1 MSDMIDD
8 EIVRMQ
14 FDNGQ
19 FEKNVSESMST
30 LDKLKEKL
38 NFKGVAD
45 SSEEELKRAA
55 NATERLAEKFENLHT
70 VIGKTVDKIKDD
82 LANAIERTLKGFTV
96 DNVTAGWSK
105 YAEKSSAVAT
115 LVSQGYELERV
126 NKELEKLNWF
136 TDETSYNFTDMIG
149 NINKFTAA
157 GQSLEEANIAMQGIA
172 NWAALSGQNA
182 TKASMAMYQLS
193 QAMGKG
199 ALKYDDY
206 KSIQNAGMD
215 TMEFRKQAIAA
226 AEALGTL
233 RQTADGVWT
242 VVDDAGKVL
251 EGHEV
256 TLSNFTSDL
265 STTMWFTSDVMM
277 QTFSKYGSAVE
288 ELKELADESG
298 KAGWEVLED
307 VELSNKALEDA
318 FSTTSGLEGDALKN
332 KLLYFKEQYKINDR
346 IVQNLADST
355 DLQNEITEQQI
366 AEEMKRAN
374 SDHETAKATLA
385 KALAEEQLEK
395 RRTDAI
401 KEYASTYKTTE
412 EDARIALEKYSAY
425 IDEFGIK
432 AFKAGQECRTF
443 ADVTDS
449 IKDAVSTTWMQIFE
463 LIFGNYEQAKEVWS
477 GLYDFL
483 ESMFISPLKVL
494 KEAFA
499 EWNAEG
505 GREVLMQAFGTF
517 GESFLVISHNIG
529 KAFNAAFGTLDGN
542 AIAGV
547 VNKIT
552 VVADAFYSIIDIL
565 TKSRSFTAIIA
576 LIESASNAI
585 GGLFEVI
592 GSNMDS
598 IFGSAFDLFNNWL
611 STLILG
617 ITNIGQWT
625 IGNWMVVEKLKTAL
639 DAIIKAVTAIVN
651 VANVLYKTAIQPLV
665 NTLTNAFGGALANIL
680 LSISDFI
687 VGISDII
694 VDICETIVELIGDG
708 SKLKKIVDS
717 IGRLVTNIFTFITK
731 IVRSLSRG
739 ILRLLNSIF
748 GFVNVDDVTSIFNAI
763 CDAIANVIDVI
774 AGLFDADS
782 FDSFFNMMSS
792 IFSKIATMW
801 KKLGEFLS
809 PAVESAKDGLKELF
823 GFFTSENESNVDKT
837 TKKVDIFSA
846 VLRGLGAALMFVKTC
861 CKAVAEFFRG
871 QWAKAMENEKFA
883 AVVNGITY
891 FFTDIIFPMIRNL
904 GGLAKDILIE
914 LTQGR
919 FDTLTMVLSEVS
931 KVTNKLFVIMTQMG
945 LGNLFKG
952 IGKFSRNTAKTM
964 QAVADILWE
973 VSDFVEEGSK
983 AVKRVSKSISK
994 YLKAEA
1000 FKTFTEGL
1008 LNIGKLFIMIFA
1020 TAAVISLLPSSFLN
1034 KMAGPLV
1041 AIAEFFGLILV
1052 IFTAMSK
1059 LASANWQGILSVA
1072 GLIISITTMLIG
1084 LGAVLAV
1091 FTIAFALGKEDALGA
1106 ACGVVLAILG
1116 SLAAVVVVMSKTVK
1130 DTKKSGKVIKSYKYI
1145 GSAIRGI
1152 ALAMAVVVG
1161 AIIKLADELDEK
1173 KNLGSVIAALLI
1185 SFGIITALVLAIKGL
1200 ATNNTKQLPSMW
1212 TFLGLAA
1219 LILLGLIPLLNT
1231 VKDLAGDDN
1240 LKSTNWHAIL
1250 KIALI
1255 LGAVALVIGV
1265 TAKSLSSLTTSIKLS
1280 GITSSAIAIASLAGL
1295 ILLIS
1300 QTLIPA
1306 IGELNH
1312 QNNIAGM
1319 LVGILGI
1326 AVLVYELCAMVD
1338 TLSETVKNNGA
1349 KETLVGVAGIAIVIA
1364 ALSALVWQLGEMKT
1378 SWDTALSAVGGLAIL
1393 VIALAGAMAILAKT
1407 IQPTNVSSMAAGVL
1421 GMIVVMAGLVVML
1434 NALRDLSGGADGI
1447 MGICAALSVLIVVMA
1462 TAVGVLGML
1471 PTAAVNMVLV
1481 ATSFLIVAAAI
1492 WVLIEAFKELI
1503 GVLAAIGWID
1513 INANVT
1519 GSTNVKKQS
1528 KSGSGL
1534 SSMSKKKK
1542 TVANGTV
1549 VNNKSAIKSQG
1560 EEAAKIYN
1568 AGFEEYTGSV
1578 QAESAYN
1585 KASSNIGDGLSNNL
1599 DIDLSN
1605 IEKQLSTVEANVNA
1619 GLSTDDFNGGLI
1631 DLGSTLTERIDS
1643 SLGNIDFSTAF
1654 SEGIEN
1660 VNIDPDSTSK
1670 FISKTLENMAVDIE
1684 NGDGTDGFSRIG
1696 NLLSTK
1702 IGGFFNFGGTGDGTL
1717 LGGITSG
1724 LTGAFESDEGKA
1736 AITGVADTFMGALY
1750 NSIKNNTFFGNI
1762 LELIDD
1768 VKLGFEESDNADKAE
1783 ERADNAK
1790 LLDKFYGST
1799 FRKYNVSSNG
1809 EDLDKMLKLYT
1820 GGIATHM
1827 PTVEEIYAHDYGE
1840 ERNAFLEQCF
1850 GDSKTLKKYFEDNGL
1865 DGTSLVRMIN
1875 SMASDSLLGEWITEH
1890 DIEKIKAEFGKLAD
1904 NGDLSR
1910 RVTQSIIDERK
1921 FKEESTKA
1929 ITALGYNVNGFLV
1942 ATQVKAKL
1950 AAENTKGTI
1959 VDKATA
1965 AFNAVKEM
1973 YDKLELNADLNIT
1986 PVINVGK
1993 KTDDEVL
2000 AGLNALGSGGLSVG
2014 FGDTAK
2020 ETQKVVTKVEY
2031 THVPGGTMVP
2041 KVGEY
2046 TGYKKDIFDVAT
2058 NVINSTIDALPD
2070 INVSLKMDSYTV
2082 LNKLTVDYKKII
2094 KQGMGL

>member
-96 DNVTAGWSK
+96 DNVTAGWTK

-136 TDETSYNFTDMIG
+136 TDETSYNFTGMIG
-149 NINKFTAA
+149 NINKFTAS

-182 TKASMAMYQLS
+182 QKASMAMYQLS

-256 TLSNFTSDL
+256 TLNNFTGEL
-265 STTMWFTSDVMM
+265 SRTMWLTSDVMM

-307 VELSNKALEDA
+307 VKESNGVLKDE
-318 FSTTSGLEGDALKN
+318 FEKMSGLEGEALTN
-332 KLLYFKEQYKINDR
+332 KLLYFKEQYKINER

-355 DLQNEITEQQI
+355 DLQNEITEKQI
-366 AEEMKRAN
+366 DEEMKRSN
-374 SDHETAKATLA
+374 SDHETAKAVLA

-432 AFKAGQECRTF
+432 AFEAGQECRTF

-483 ESMFISPLKVL
+483 SSMFISPLNTL
-494 KEAFA
+494 KKAFM
-499 EWNAEG
+499 EWNAKG
-505 GREVLMQAFGTF
+505 GREVLMSAFGTF
-517 GESFLVISHNIG
+517 GESFLIVSEGIG
-529 KAFNAAFGTLDGN
+529 KAFNAAFGKLDGN
-542 AIAGV
+542 AISGV
-547 VNKIT
+547 VSKIQA
-552 VVADAFYSIIDIL
+552 VANAFYHVIEVMSGS
-565 TKSRSFTAIIA
+565 KSFKAVINMLKT
-576 LIESASNAI
+576 ASNTL
-585 GGLFEVI
+585 GQLFGVI
-592 GSNMDS
+592 GENMDS
-598 IFGSAFDLFNNWL
+598 IFGSAFRLFRSWL
-611 STLILG
+611 WTIIKGITQIGQQILG
-617 ITNIGQWT
+617 NQTFID
-625 IGNWMVVEKLKTAL
+625 KLKTTLGAVMK
-639 DAIIKAVTAIVN
+639 AIESIIKVVNKLYLKAI
-651 VANVLYKTAIQPLV
+651 LPLV
-665 NTLTNAFGGALANIL
+665 TKLSNVFGGALTGILDVICDVVIELANY
-680 LSISDFI
+680 ISKAADY
-687 VGISDII
+687 ISYI
-694 VDICETIVELIGDG
+694 IGDG
-708 SKLKKIVDS
+708 TKLKSIVES
-717 IGRLVTNIFTFITK
+717 IANLVSNIVTFVIRIIKYVGTGLVK
-731 IVRSLSRG
+731 V
-739 ILRLLNSIF
+739 LNAVF
-748 GFVNVDDVTSIFNAI
+748 GHFDIKDIKNVFDII
-763 CDAIANVIDVI
+763 CDAIANVINFI
-774 AGLFDADS
+774 ASLFDDAS
-782 FDSFFNMMSS
+782 FDTFFDVMSS
-792 IFSKIATMW
+792 VFSKIVNMW
-801 KKLGEFLS
+801 KTLGEFLS
-809 PAVESAKDGLKELF
+809 PVVEAAKDGLKELF
-823 GFFTSENESNVDKT
+823 GFFSQENNSNVEET
-837 TKKVDIFSA
+837 TEKVNVFSKI
-846 VLRGLGAALMFVKTC
+846 LYGLGAALEFVKTC
-861 CKAVAEFFRG
+861 CKAVADFFRG

-883 AVVNGITY
+883 AVVDGLTY

-914 LTQGR
+914 LTQGK
-919 FDTLTMVLSEVS
+919 FDTLTMVLTEVS

-964 QAVADILWE
+964 KAVADILWE
-973 VSDFVEEGSK
+973 VSDFVEQGSK

-1041 AIAEFFGLILV
+1041 AIAEFFGLILI

-1059 LASANWQGILSVA
+1059 LASANWKGILSVA

-1091 FTIAFALGKEDALGA
+1091 FSIAFALGKEDALGA

-1116 SLAAVVVVMSKTVK
+1116 ALAAVVVVMSKTVK

-1161 AIIKLADELDEK
+1161 SIIKLADELDEK
-1173 KNLGSVIAALLI
+1173 KNLGSIIAALLI

-1265 TAKSLSSLTTSIKLS
+1265 TAKSLSGLTTAIKLS
-1280 GITSSAIAIASLAGL
+1280 GITSSAIAIAALAGL
-1295 ILLIS
+1295 IFLIS

-1319 LVGILGI
+1319 LVGIVGI

-1364 ALSALVWQLGEMKT
+1364 ALSALVWQLSEMKT
-1378 SWDTALSAVGGLAIL
+1378 SWDTALSTVGGLAIL
-1393 VIALAGAMAILAKT
+1393 VIALAGSMAILAKV
-1407 IQPTNVSSMAAGVL
+1407 IQPTNISSMAAGVL
-1421 GMIVVMAGLVVML
+1421 GMIVIMAGLVVML
-1434 NALRDLSGGADGI
+1434 NSLRDLSGGADGI

-1471 PTAAVNMVLV
+1471 PTAARNMVAV
-1481 ATSFLIVAAAI
+1481 AGSFLLVAAAI
-1492 WVLIEAFKELI
+1492 WVLVAAFKELI
-1503 GVLAAIGWID
+1503 SFLGAIGWID
-1513 INANVT
+1513 ISNNLSNGANAT
-1519 GSTNVKKQS
+1519 TKTAS
-1528 KSGSGL
+1528 KSGVNI
-1534 SSMSKKKK
+1534 SKKKK
-1542 TVANGTV
+1542 TTATGTV
-1549 VNNKSAIKSQG
+1549 VNNKKTIKAEG
-1560 EEAAKIYN
+1560 VEAAEIYN
-1568 AGFEEYTGSV
+1568 NGFEEYTRSV
-1578 QAESAYN
+1578 QAETAYN
-1585 KASSNIGDGLSNNL
+1585 KASSNIGNGISNNFEF
-1599 DIDLSN
+1599 DISG
-1605 IEKQLSTVEANVNA
+1605 IEDQLANMQADVNA
-1619 GLSTDDFNGGLI
+1619 GLSTEDFNLGIG
-1631 DLGSTLTERIDS
+1631 DLGSELTSTIEDSIGSIDLS
-1643 SLGNIDFSTAF
+1643 AGI
-1654 SEGIEN
+1654 SEGIKN
-1660 VNIDPDSTSK
+1660 VEIDPNSTTE
-1670 FISKTLENMAVDIE
+1670 FISNMLSNVADGVE

-1702 IGGFFNFGGTGDGTL
+1702 IGGFFDFGGTGDGTL

-1724 LTGAFESDEGKA
+1724 LTGAFESEEGKA

-1750 NSIKNNTFFGNI
+1750 NSIKHNTFFGNI

-1768 VKLGFEESDNADKAE
+1768 IKLGFEEADNADKAKE
-1783 ERADNAK
+1783 SADSLGLRNK
-1790 LLDKFYGST
+1790 LIQST
-1799 FRKYNVSSNG
+1799 IGKYKLGHEG
-1809 EDLDKMLKLYT
+1809 EDLDKMLKYYT
-1820 GGIATHM
+1820 GGLVTHM
-1827 PTVEEIYAHDYGE
+1827 PTVEEIYAHDYGK
-1840 ERNAFLEQCF
+1840 ERDAFLEQCF
-1850 GDSKTLKKYFEDNGL
+1850 GDRKTLAKYFDDNGL
-1865 DGTSLVRMIN
+1865 NGSEIWNLIN
-1875 SMASDSLLGEWITEH
+1875 GISDDSFIGEWVTED
-1890 DIEKIKAEFGKLAD
+1890 DIEGIKKQFEKLAD
-1904 NGDLSR
+1904 NEDLSR
-1910 RVTQSIIDERK
+1910 RVAQSIVDERK
-1921 FKEESTKA
+1921 FKDESTKA
-1929 ITALGYNVNGFLV
+1929 IVALGYNVNGFLV
-1942 ATQVKAKL
+1942 ATQAKAKI
-1950 AAENTKGTI
+1950 AADNTKGTI
-1959 VDKATA
+1959 LDKATA

-2000 AGLNALGSGGLSVG
+2000 AGLNQLGSGGLSVG

-2046 TGYKKDIFDVAT
+2046 SGYKKDIFDVAT

-2070 INVSLKMDSYTV
+2070 INVSLKMDSYT
-2082 LNKLTVDYKKII
+2082 LLDKLSIDFKKIL
-2094 KQGMGL
+2094 KQGVGS

>member
-1 MSDMIDD
+1 
-8 EIVRMQ
+8 MQ

-115 LVSQGYELERV
+115 LISQGYELERV

-149 NINKFTAA
+149 NINKFTAS

-182 TKASMAMYQLS
+182 QKASMAMYQLS

-233 RQTADGVWT
+233 RQTADGIWT

-256 TLSNFTSDL
+256 TLNNFTGEL
-265 STTMWFTSDVMM
+265 SRSMWLTSDVMM

-288 ELKELADESG
+288 ELKELADETGLEGWKVVG
-298 KAGWEVLED
+298 KVEKNNKRLEK
-307 VELSNKALEDA
+307 SFGK
-318 FSTTSGLEGDALKN
+318 TSGLEGDALKN

-355 DLQNEITEQQI
+355 DLQNEITEKQI
-366 AEEMKRAN
+366 AEEMKRSN

-463 LIFGNYEQAKEVWS
+463 LIFGNYEQAKEVWE

-483 ESMFISPLKVL
+483 SDMFVSPLNTL
-494 KEAFA
+494 KKAFM
-499 EWNAEG
+499 EWNANG
-505 GREVLMQAFGTF
+505 GREVLMSAFGTF
-517 GESFLVISHNIG
+517 GESFLIVSKGIG
-529 KAFNAAFGTLDGN
+529 KAFKAAFGKLDGN
-542 AIAGV
+542 AIEGV
-547 VNKIT
+547 VGKIQA
-552 VVADAFYSIIDIL
+552 VANAFYNVVDVMS
-565 TKSRSFTAIIA
+565 KSKSFKAIIQ
-576 LIESASNAI
+576 LIKNAANTI
-585 GGLFEVI
+585 GQLFGVVGE
-592 GSNMDS
+592 NMDS
-598 IFGSAFDLFNNWL
+598 IFGSAFRLFRTWL
-611 STLILG
+611 
-617 ITNIGQWT
+617 WT
-625 IGNWMVVEKLKTAL
+625 IVKGLTQIGEWIFGNGVLIEKLKVTLGAVMN
-639 DAIIKAVTAIVN
+639 AINAIFKVVNKLYLKAI
-651 VANVLYKTAIQPLV
+651 LPLV
-665 NTLTNAFGGALANIL
+665 TKLSSVLGGTLAQVVMFVADIVENLANY
-680 LSISDFI
+680 I
-687 VGISDII
+687 VKVADGLMK
-694 VDICETIVELIGDG
+694 VIGDG
-708 SKLKKIVDS
+708 SHVKKI
-717 IGRLVTNIFTFITK
+717 IEAIYNLVSNVLTFVMR
-731 IVRSLSRG
+731 IVNYVGGGL
-739 ILRLLNSIF
+739 LKALNSIF
-748 GFVNVDDVTSIFNAI
+748 GFVNVDDVTNIFNAI
-763 CDAIANVIDVI
+763 CDAIANVINFI
-774 AGLFDADS
+774 ASLFDEAS
-782 FDSFFNMMSS
+782 FDSFFDIMSS
-792 IFSKIATMW
+792 VFSKIVNMW
-801 KKLGEFLS
+801 KALGEFLS
-809 PAVESAKDGLKELF
+809 PVVESAKDGLKELF
-823 GFFTSENESNVDKT
+823 GFFSQENNSNVEET
-837 TKKVDIFSA
+837 TEKVSVFSKI
-846 VLRGLGAALMFVKTC
+846 LYGLGAALEFVKTC
-861 CKAVAEFFRG
+861 CKAIAEFFRG
-871 QWAKAMENEKFA
+871 QWARAMENEKFA

-891 FFTDIIFPMIRNL
+891 FFTDIIFPMVKNL

-973 VSDFVEEGSK
+973 VSDFVEQGSK

-1034 KMAGPLV
+1034 KMTGPLV

-1173 KNLGSVIAALLI
+1173 KNLGSVVAALLI
-1185 SFGIITALVLAIKGL
+1185 SFGIIAALVLAIKGL

-1295 ILLIS
+1295 IFLIS

-1568 AGFEEYTGSV
+1568 SGFEEYTGSV

-1585 KASSNIGDGLSNNL
+1585 KASANIGDGLSNNL

-1619 GLSTDDFNGGLI
+1619 GLSTDDFNDGLI

-1684 NGDGTDGFSRIG
+1684 NGDGTDGFSRLG

-1702 IGGFFNFGGTGDGTL
+1702 IGGFFDFGGTGDGTL

-1762 LELIDD
+1762 LELIDA
-1768 VKLGFEESDNADKAE
+1768 VKLGFEESSNADKAE
-1783 ERADNAK
+1783 ERADTVG

-1820 GGIATHM
+1820 GGITTHM

-1840 ERNAFLEQCF
+1840 ERRAFLEQCF
-1850 GDSKTLKKYFEDNGL
+1850 GDRKTLKKYFEDNGL
-1865 DGTSLVRMIN
+1865 DGTYLVQMIN

-1890 DIEKIKAEFGKLAD
+1890 DIEKIKTTFGKLAD
-1904 NGDLSR
+1904 NEDLSR

-1993 KTDDEVL
+1993 KTEDEVI
-2000 AGLNALGSGGLSVG
+2000 AGLNQLGSGGLSVG

>member
-1 MSDMIDD
+1 
-8 EIVRMQ
+8 MQ

-307 VELSNKALEDA
+307 VELSNKALEDE
-318 FSTTSGLEGDALKN
+318 FETLSGLEGDALKN

-355 DLQNEITEQQI
+355 DLQSEITEQQI

-651 VANVLYKTAIQPLV
+651 VVNVLYKTAIQPLV

-708 SKLKKIVDS
+708 SKIKKIVDS

-792 IFSKIATMW
+792 IFSKIAAMW

-973 VSDFVEEGSK
+973 VSDFVEQGSK

-1173 KNLGSVIAALLI
+1173 KNLGSIIAALLI

-1295 ILLIS
+1295 IFLIS

-1407 IQPTNVSSMAAGVL
+1407 IQPTNIGTMIAGVG
-1421 GMIVVMAGLVVML
+1421 GMIMVMAGLIVML
-1434 NALRDLSGGADGI
+1434 NFLKDLSGGADGI
-1447 MGICAALSVLIVVMA
+1447 MGICAALTVLITVMA
-1462 TAVGVLGML
+1462 IAVGVLGML
-1471 PTAAVNMVLV
+1471 PTTAAGNMVLV
-1481 ATSFLIVAAAI
+1481 AASFLIVAAAI

-1503 GVLAAIGWID
+1503 ALLGAIGWID
-1513 INANVT
+1513 ISSNLTSGANGT
-1519 GSTNVKKQS
+1519 AKTAS
-1528 KSGSGL
+1528 KSGVNI
-1534 SSMSKKKK
+1534 SKKKK
-1542 TVANGTV
+1542 AVANGTV
-1549 VNNKSAIKSQG
+1549 TNDKKTIKSQG
-1560 EEAAKIYN
+1560 VEAAEIYN
-1568 AGFEEYTGSV
+1568 DGFEEYTRSV
-1578 QAESAYN
+1578 QAETVYN
-1585 KASSNIGDGLSNNL
+1585 KASKNIGDGINENFNIDTS
-1599 DIDLSN
+1599 DIEN
-1605 IEKQLSTVEANVNA
+1605 QLSKLQADVNA
-1619 GLSTDDFNGGLI
+1619 GLSTEDFNLGIGGLGEDLTNAVQESIGSI
-1631 DLGSTLTERIDS
+1631 DLSDGI
-1643 SLGNIDFSTAF
+1643 
-1654 SEGIEN
+1654 SEGIKN
-1660 VNIDPDSTSK
+1660 VEIDPDSTTE
-1670 FISKTLENMAVDIE
+1670 FISNMLGNVADGVE

-1724 LTGAFESDEGKA
+1724 LTSAFESDEGKA

-1750 NSIKNNTFFGNI
+1750 NSIKHNTFFGNI

-1768 VKLGFEESDNADKAE
+1768 VKLGFEESGNADKAE
-1783 ERADNAK
+1783 ERADTVG
-1790 LLDKFYGST
+1790 LLNKFYGST

-1820 GGIATHM
+1820 GGITTHM

-1840 ERNAFLEQCF
+1840 ERRAFLEQCF
-1850 GDSKTLKKYFEDNGL
+1850 GDRKTLKKYFEDNGL
-1865 DGTSLVRMIN
+1865 DGTYLVQMID

-1910 RVTQSIIDERK
+1910 RVTQSIIDERN
-1921 FKEESTKA
+1921 FKEEATKA
-1929 ITALGYNVNGFLV
+1929 ITSLGYNVNGFLA

-1950 AAENTKGTI
+1950 AADNTKGTI
-1959 VDKATA
+1959 VDKAAA

-1993 KTDDEVL
+1993 KTDDEVI

-2082 LNKLTVDYKKII
+2082 LNKLSVDYKKII
-2094 KQGMGL
+2094 KQAMGT